1 MQFQPEIHTK
11 SYLQANLS
19 VLTDLIQNNFE
30 ELKKHAILNDV
41 NLLSTRIYNESL
53 STVAHHIAGSHPEFL
68 LSEFVDC
75 YEILKL
81 ENISKW
87 TVAHQL
93 ASWCSE
99 EWCAEEWL
107 NSKASHDVE
116 ILTLQSNSMGSV
128 AYQLIKNKECL
139 NNNAIFDKRVLT
151 QVSFNKQLAHHLQE
165 KYPFEQSATTE
176 SLIQTLVSQGAA
188 YKHDGPLSVEVAP
201 RIIEIANDLITQSND
216 PMLSL
221 KFGLAAYS
229 TAFHASNFPTFP
241 NQSFHT
247 KWQNTLSE
255 LESMVGRILK
265 DNPVLWENLPSPDLF
280 CEPSDTMLLHLVSKA
295 SLESSIQV
303 ENGAEANPVDEQSRF
318 DLY

>member
-11 SYLQANLS
+11 SYLIANPS
-19 VLTDLIQNNFE
+19 VLTGLISNNFE
-30 ELKKHAILNDV
+30 ELKKHSLLNDV
-41 NLLSTRIYNESL
+41 DLISTRIYNETL
-53 STVAHHIAGSHPEFL
+53 STVAHHIAGSHPDFL
-68 LSEFVDC
+68 LTEFVDC

-93 ASWCSE
+93 ASWC
-99 EWCAEEWL
+99 AELTL
-107 NSKASHDVE
+107 NSQAWCDVE
-116 ILTLQSNSMGSV
+116 ILTLQSNTMGSV
-128 AYQLIKNKECL
+128 AYQLIKSKECL

-151 QVSFNKQLAHHLQE
+151 QVSFNKQLVHHLQE
-165 KYPFEQSATTE
+165 EYPDEQSTTTE

-201 RIIEIANDLITQSND
+201 KIIEIANDLISQSND

-229 TAFHASNFPTFP
+229 TAFHSSNFPTFP
-241 NQSFHT
+241 NQSFHS

-280 CEPSDTMLLHLVSKA
+280 CEPSDTMMRHLVSKV

-303 ENGAEANPVDEQSRF
+303 ENGVEANQVDEQSRF
-318 DLY
+318 KLY